1 MFYGVIGKL
10 SQPEPE
16 MKFRAKK
23 DKVGFALTPEM
34 LFDPTAKGDYTVS
47 ETNILNISQATYAM
61 ATWNGNQRAPI
72 GNTRVYD
79 YRPVNGSSATVSA
92 RQYDSSYVSRN
103 GVDYWEDD
111 LDTYYPGGGYH
122 KRRNTENKLDFTDP
136 KVSLAIDEFSRVYAE
151 YVEKNLSTDLT
162 PEELMEYYQDISRR
176 LGVLLESLDVEED
189 FFEVFYSDFFEPEHS
204 GYAIDDEEED
214 DLRDTP
220 SVFSNPITFE
230 KSLI

>member
-34 LFDPTAKGDYTVS
+34 LFDPMAKGDYTVAD
-47 ETNILNISQATYAM
+47 TNILNISQASYAM
-61 ATWNGNQRAPI
+61 TTWAGNQRAPV
-72 GNTRVYD
+72 GSTRVYD
-79 YRPVNGSSATVSA
+79 YRPVNNGNVIGQ
-92 RQYDSSYVSRN
+92 RNYDSSYVTRN

-111 LDTYYPGGGYH
+111 LEAYYPGGRYH
-122 KRRNTENKLDFTDP
+122 RRRDTKSELDFIDP
-136 KVSLAIDEFSRVYAE
+136 EVSLAIEEFSRTYTE
-151 YVEKNLSTDLT
+151 YVEKNLSIDLT
-162 PEELMEYYQDISRR
+162 PEELMEYYQGISRR

-189 FFEVFYSDFFEPEHS
+189 FFDVFYSDFFEPEHS
-204 GYAIDDEEED
+204 GYAIDDDEED

-220 SVFSNPITFE
+220 SVFSNPIMVE
-230 KSLI
+230 KV

>member
-34 LFDPTAKGDYTVS
+34 LFDPMAKGDYTVS

-61 ATWNGNQRAPI
+61 TTWSGNQRAPV

-79 YRPVNGSSATVSA
+79 YRPVNGSSATASA

-111 LDTYYPGGGYH
+111 LDAYYPGGGYY
-122 KRRNTENKLDFTDP
+122 KRRNTKNELAFIDP
-136 KVSLAIDEFSRVYAE
+136 KVSLAIDEFSRVYTE

-162 PEELMEYYQDISRR
+162 PEELMEYYQGISIR

-189 FFEVFYSDFFEPEHS
+189 FFDVFYSDFFEPEHS

-220 SVFSNPITFE
+220 SVFSNPITVE
-230 KSLI
+230 KV

>member
-23 DKVGFALTPEM
+23 DKAGFALTPEM
-34 LFDPTAKGDYTVS
+34 LFDPMAKGDYAVS
-47 ETNILNISQATYAM
+47 ETNILNISQASYAM
-61 ATWNGNQRAPI
+61 TTWTGNQRAPI
-72 GNTRVYD
+72 GNPRVYD
-79 YRPVNGSSATVSA
+79 YRPVNSRHAITQ
-92 RQYDSSYVSRN
+92 RNYDSAYLTNN

-111 LDTYYPGGGYH
+111 LEAYYPGGGYH
-122 KRRNTENKLDFTDP
+122 RRRKTKNELDFIDP
-136 KVSLAIDEFSRVYAE
+136 KVSLAIEEFSRVYTE

-162 PEELMEYYQDISRR
+162 PEELMEYYQGISRR

-189 FFEVFYSDFFEPEHS
+189 FFDVFYSDFFESEFS

-220 SVFSNPITFE
+220 SVFSNPVTVE
-230 KSLI
+230 KV